1 MLALPFGVGLTGEH
15 RPTKINVTTTK
26 GMTTKDTPP
35 AGLPAAEPPTK
46 AGPEP
51 SPATSGHP
59 RPPGAGPRVV
69 IVGAGFGGLWAARA
83 LARTHWKVVL
93 IDRNNY
99 HTFLP
104 LLYQV
109 AAAEVEPEEI
119 VYPVRSILRPL
130 RNVDFVLAEA
140 ATVDFTARVVETS
153 LGAIPY
159 DYLIL
164 ALGSTTHFFGVPGA
178 AEHAFTLK
186 TLDDGIRLRNHI
198 LCCFER
204 AAPLRLAERR
214 QRLTFT
220 IVGGGPT
227 GVEFAGA
234 LAELLRGP
242 LRRDHAQLDFR
253 EARVVL
259 LEARDTL
266 LPGLPERLG
275 HYALQRLRAMGVEV
289 RVSAVVSQ
297 IEAESVRLKD
307 VTVLPTE
314 TVVWTAG
321 VRGEPAAGAW
331 GLPTDPNGRVLVLP
345 TLEVS
350 GAPGVYVVGDVALL
364 EDARHPLPMIA
375 PVAIQQGAAA
385 AENIRRREA
394 GQDPLPFRYQDRG
407 MMATIGRNAAVA
419 YLAGRTFTGFPAWL
433 VWLGVH
439 LYNLIGFRNRLF
451 VLINWAWDY
460 FLYERTVRL
469 ILPSSS
475 CREK

>member
-1 MLALPFGVGLTGEH
+1 MSAKE
-15 RPTKINVTTTK
+15 
-26 GMTTKDTPP
+26 M
-35 AGLPAAEPPTK
+35 
-46 AGPEP
+46 
-51 SPATSGHP
+51 
-59 RPPGAGPRVV
+59 PRVV
-69 IVGAGFGGLWAARA
+69 IVGAGFGGLWAARS
-83 LARTHWKVVL
+83 LARTRFRVTL

-130 RNVDFVLAEA
+130 RNVDFLLAEVER
-140 ATVDFTARVVETS
+140 VDFTAQRVETS
-153 LGAIPY
+153 LGTLPY

-178 AEHAFTLK
+178 AEHAFALK

-204 AAPLRLAERR
+204 AAQLPLAERR
-214 QRLTFT
+214 RRLSFA

-234 LAELLRGP
+234 LAELLKGP

-253 EARVVL
+253 EARIML
-259 LEARDTL
+259 LEARDAL
-266 LPGLPERLG
+266 LPTLPQRLG
-275 HYALQRLRAMGVEV
+275 RYALQRLRTMGVDV
-289 RVSAVVSQ
+289 RLNAAVSHVSA
-297 IEAESVRLKD
+297 EAVHLKD
-307 VTVLPTE
+307 GTVVHTE

-321 VRGEPAAGAW
+321 VQGEPAASTW
-331 GLPTDPNGRVLVLP
+331 GLPTDPSGRVPVLP

-350 GAPGVYVVGDVALL
+350 DAPRVYVIGDL
-364 EDARHPLPMIA
+364 ARSQEAGPPLPMIA
-375 PVAIQQGAAA
+375 PVAIQEGTAAA
-385 AENIRRREA
+385 RNILRQEA
-394 GQDPLPFRYQDRG
+394 GEAPLPFRYQDRG

-439 LYNLIGFRNRLF
+439 LYKLIGFRNRLF

-475 CREK
+475 CRER